1 MRRAAAAKAD
11 AGALPGW
18 DLSDLYPGP
27 RSDEVRRDLEQ
38 AAAAAEALHEEFAG
52 RVGDLDG
59 EILADLIARYEAIKE
74 TLERLT
80 SYAYLV
86 YCTAMDDAE
95 TAQFF
100 QTVREETTATESRLL
115 FLTLELNRIEEDA
128 LADKLKAPALARYA
142 PWVRD
147 VRAFR
152 PFQLSDEVERLLLEK
167 QVAGRAAWMRLFD
180 ETMAALRFS
189 VRGEALGSAE
199 ALNLLSDKDRE
210 VRKEA
215 AQALGTVLGENVR
228 TFALI
233 TNTLAK
239 DKEIE
244 DQWRGFE
251 RPISARNLGNRVEDE
266 VVDALIA
273 AVEAAA
279 PRLAHRYYALK
290 ARWMGVDR
298 LDYWDRNAPLPEDDD
313 RTVGWDEAISTVL
326 AAYRAFSPELAGI
339 GRRFF
344 DNDWIDVPV
353 RNGKSPGAFAH
364 PTVPGAHPYLL
375 LNYQGKARDVM
386 ILAHELGHGVHQVL
400 AGGQGLLLAETPL
413 TLAETASV
421 FGEQLTFRALLDG
434 ESEPER
440 RRVMLAGK
448 VEDMLNTVVRQVA
461 FCAFERRVHEERRA
475 GELTPERLSEHWL
488 AVQSES
494 LGPALRFHDEYRF
507 YWAYIPHFIHAPFYV
522 YAYAFG
528 ECLVNALYA
537 VYRAEPAGFEQKYLD
552 MLRAGGSLR
561 HRELLAPFGLDAS
574 DPAFWS
580 RGLDVIAGFVDEPGG
595 GALARKLNPFGE
607 PDREPGAALD
617 GGAERLVAGRPLRP
631 VGEAGLAVPG
641 LVGAE
646 LLKRLAQ
653 VGLVLA
659 EFLGLRRVMLLDHFL
674 DRDGARHR
682 RPLAEQR
689 ARRTQRI
696 ACDVPDRGECGRPHP
711 ALDQQ
716 RVEGI
721 QMRLLRLGHFAD
733 RGRGAAAAEH
743 RELAVVDPLGA
754 VLAGVIHADHAGDRL
769 LWRGVAGEPVLARDR
784 GPRLFALLFVVHVR
798 ALHDRA
804 TP

>member
-1 MRRAAAAKAD
+1 MSRAAAAKAD

-115 FLTLELNRIEEDA
+115 FLTLELNRIEDDA
-128 LADKLKAPALARYA
+128 LEDKLKAPALARYA

-199 ALNLLSDKDRE
+199 ALNLLSDKDRD
-210 VRKEA
+210 VRREA

-461 FCAFERRVHEERRA
+461 FCAFERRVHEERRS

-574 DPAFWS
+574 EPAFWS
-580 RGLDVIAGFVDEPGG
+580 RGLDVIAGFVDE
-595 GALARKLNPFGE
+595 LE
-607 PDREPGAALD
+607 AAL
-617 GGAERLVAGRPLRP
+617 
-631 VGEAGLAVPG
+631 
-641 LVGAE
+641 
-646 LLKRLAQ
+646 
-653 VGLVLA
+653 
-659 EFLGLRRVMLLDHFL
+659 
-674 DRDGARHR
+674 
-682 RPLAEQR
+682 
-689 ARRTQRI
+689 
-696 ACDVPDRGECGRPHP
+696 
-711 ALDQQ
+711 
-716 RVEGI
+716 
-721 QMRLLRLGHFAD
+721 
-733 RGRGAAAAEH
+733 
-743 RELAVVDPLGA
+743 
-754 VLAGVIHADHAGDRL
+754 
-769 LWRGVAGEPVLARDR
+769 
-784 GPRLFALLFVVHVR
+784 
-798 ALHDRA
+798 
-804 TP
+804 

>member
-27 RSDEVRRDLEQ
+27 RSDEVRRDLER

-100 QTVREETTATESRLL
+100 QTVREEITATESRLL
-115 FLTLELNRIEEDA
+115 FLTLELNRIEDDA

-147 VRAFR
+147 IRAFR

-180 ETMAALRFS
+180 ETMAALRFP

-199 ALNLLSDKDRE
+199 ALNLLSDKDRD
-210 VRKEA
+210 VRREA
-215 AQALGTVLGENVR
+215 AQALGTILGENVR

-400 AGGQGLLLAETPL
+400 AGGQGLLMAETPL

-434 ESEPER
+434 EREPER

-475 GELTPERLSEHWL
+475 GELTPDRLSEHWL

-507 YWAYIPHFIHAPFYV
+507 YWAYIPHFVHAPFYV

-537 VYRAEPAGFEQKYLD
+537 VYRAEPAGFEQKYLG

-580 RGLDVIAGFVDEPGG
+580 RGLDVIAGFVDE
-595 GALARKLNPFGE
+595 LE
-607 PDREPGAALD
+607 AAL
-617 GGAERLVAGRPLRP
+617 
-631 VGEAGLAVPG
+631 
-641 LVGAE
+641 
-646 LLKRLAQ
+646 
-653 VGLVLA
+653 
-659 EFLGLRRVMLLDHFL
+659 
-674 DRDGARHR
+674 
-682 RPLAEQR
+682 
-689 ARRTQRI
+689 
-696 ACDVPDRGECGRPHP
+696 
-711 ALDQQ
+711 
-716 RVEGI
+716 
-721 QMRLLRLGHFAD
+721 
-733 RGRGAAAAEH
+733 
-743 RELAVVDPLGA
+743 
-754 VLAGVIHADHAGDRL
+754 
-769 LWRGVAGEPVLARDR
+769 
-784 GPRLFALLFVVHVR
+784 
-798 ALHDRA
+798 
-804 TP
+804 